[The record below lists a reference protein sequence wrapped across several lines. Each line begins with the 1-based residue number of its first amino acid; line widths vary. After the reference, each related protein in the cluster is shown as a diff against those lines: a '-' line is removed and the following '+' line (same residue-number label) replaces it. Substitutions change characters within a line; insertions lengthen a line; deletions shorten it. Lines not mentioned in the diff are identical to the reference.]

1 MRMGIE
7 IINLIL
13 INSKFS
19 CDIINYTDKITGR
32 LRAFRDIKVNN
43 KEITIIISNKH
54 VSMGRIK
61 TIQLYL
67 IY

>member
-7 IINLIL
+7 ITNLIL

-19 CDIINYTDKITGR
+19 CDIINFTDIITGR
-32 LRAFRDIKVNN
+32 LRALDIKVNN

-61 TIQLYL
+61 IQLYL

>member
-19 CDIINYTDKITGR
+19 CNIINYTDIITGR
-32 LRAFRDIKVNN
+32 LRAFDIKVNN

-54 VSMGRIK
+54 VSMCRIK